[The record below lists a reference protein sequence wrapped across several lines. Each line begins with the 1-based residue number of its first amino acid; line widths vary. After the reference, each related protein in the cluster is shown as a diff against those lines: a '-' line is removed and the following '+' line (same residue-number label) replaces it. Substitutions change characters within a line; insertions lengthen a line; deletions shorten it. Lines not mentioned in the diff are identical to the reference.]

1 MNKNKILSNIFLSLI
16 CVILIV
22 STFVLSFGTNFVGAD
37 EIDTSNTVANTIKV
51 EAISRN
57 GETLEESALYL
68 WKDLQGFK
76 ISFDPSKAT
85 GNIPT
90 TSNGKYSISFS
101 ISYYAGYPPKQ
112 DGSQSSDAPIEFV
125 TFENVKVFD
134 NIDDY
139 NDLPSYTFNVD
150 DILTD
155 TFNVNESGKNE
166 EKEISTKGWGAY
178 KFEINISKSAT
189 STSGIYYVAPD
200 TISAGTVLDI
210 SYEATSAESSL
221 HNAYNFTVVGADT
234 TYKYVNKDCFVW
246 YVYGKDFS
254 DNAYCLTKSDAE
266 TKDEFIEY
274 ENWIYADN
282 AFARTGDTFYFD
294 DKGIAGNW
302 NVYCVYEDTYNNVEI
317 KSAEKQVTTGELFE
331 KPTVIWIIV
340 ACCAAALIVLTI
352 VIVVSVK
359 KEKVW

>member
-16 CVILIV
+16 CVLLIV
-22 STFVLSFGTNFVGAD
+22 STFVLSFGANFVGAD
-37 EIDTSNTVANTIKV
+37 EIDTSNPVANTIKV

-57 GETLEESALYL
+57 GETLGENTRYL

-76 ISFDPSKAT
+76 ISFDYSKVNEPNT
-85 GNIPT
+85 IPT
-90 TSNGKYSISFS
+90 TADGKYSISFS
-101 ISYYAGYPPKQ
+101 ISYYAGYPGTTETT
-112 DGSQSSDAPIEFV
+112 DFV
-125 TFENVKVFD
+125 TFENVEVFD
-134 NIDDY
+134 NIDNY

-155 TFNVNESGKNE
+155 IFNVNENGKNE
-166 EKEISTKGWGAY
+166 EKKISTKGWGAY
-178 KFEINISKSAT
+178 QFKINISKSA
-189 STSGIYYVAPD
+189 SSISNIFYVEPD
-200 TISAGTVLDI
+200 FIREGTILDI
-210 SYEATSAESSL
+210 SYEIASAESSL

-234 TYKYVNKDCFVW
+234 TFKYVNKDCFVW

-274 ENWIYADN
+274 GNWIYADN

-294 DKGIAGNW
+294 DNGIAGNW

-331 KPTVIWIIV
+331 KPTIIWIIV